1 MKREVLLVAAMCLTL
16 AVYAQKAPKKSF
28 STEYHPVAGT
38 QWTVG
43 EQISLPDARTP
54 EGVIYTATDAASSTS
69 FMGRGA
75 CRSDEGRWHAIYPAS
90 ALREWESSWAHFTIP
105 HEQVVNKTI
114 TPMYSSTET
123 NSLEFKPLTAYLKF
137 EIPSGL
143 PAIKEVRVSTN
154 KFISG
159 SYKVNL
165 DARNIA
171 VELDAGERFRS
182 ISLRPEDGGI
192 FTPGEYTMAIF
203 ARHLPE
209 GFLVEIVAA
218 DGRVA
223 SKNITAQL
231 KHTLGMTRDLGI
243 LHNLQFVDRDSD
255 MAQGVGTVYGKEGVV
270 FWVDPDNMYKGKVVA
285 ASADV
290 MKWAESNELYGAHA
304 AKENYELVHSKV
316 TDLPAYKTNP
326 ERYPAVNACEQM
338 RKRYGGNWHV
348 PSATELRLLFNAYYG
363 KTGNALPEAGVEY
376 TDAASQESAARFDA
390 KLESIGGEKLL
401 SKSNKYWICGQN
413 SSGNMQFVNMRR
425 FYNGNDEQMTE
436 KYVRCVCDVYNAP
449 VSDKGEYPKTEIGKL
464 LESDRCPKVV
474 DVLWDT
480 TYTVTGGLEYYQMT
494 VITDA
499 YEKQDMYL
507 LRTDPSKGLDL
518 KVAISDE
525 TTSSVWKRQEPSKM
539 AVHMDSPSKP
549 LYAIINA
556 DFCDNREPIKP
567 RGPVHCDGKIWA
579 PSYSID
585 PHFTQQALSYVG
597 VDYNGRMVIGANSD
611 YAAARKSLKECTGA
625 GVIMIQ
631 NSQIQGGFVETMSRD
646 PRTAIGYTSENIV
659 WILIVDG
666 RHGTAGMTYG
676 EMASIFHGLGCE
688 AAVNLDGGGST
699 QLFMR
704 NPQTD
709 KIQLQNWPSDPH
721 NGFGGRERP
730 RLNAWTIIRR

>member
-1 MKREVLLVAAMCLTL
+1 MKREMLLVAAMFLTL
-16 AVYAQKAPKKSF
+16 AVSAQKAPKKSF

-43 EQISLPDARTP
+43 EQISMPDARTP

-114 TPMYSSTET
+114 SPMYSCTET

-171 VELDAGERFRS
+171 VELDAGERHRS

-231 KHTLGMTRDLGI
+231 KHTLGKTRDLGI

-326 ERYPAVNACEQM
+326 ERYPAVSACEQM
-338 RKRYGGNWHV
+338 RKTYGGNWHV

-376 TDAASQESAARFDA
+376 IDSDAQQSAAWFDSQ
-390 KLESIGGEKLL
+390 LESIGGEKLL
-401 SKSNKYWICGQN
+401 AKSNNYWICGQN
-413 SSGNMQFVNMRR
+413 SSGNMQYINMRR
-425 FYNGNDEQMTE
+425 FHNGHDVQMAE
-436 KYVRCVCDVYNAP
+436 KYVRCVCDVYNNTL
-449 VSDKGEYPKTEIGKL
+449 SKNGETPKTEVGKA
-464 LESDRCPKVV
+464 LESDLCQKVV

-480 TYTVTGGLEYYQMT
+480 TYTVTTGLEYYQMSL
-494 VITDA
+494 ITDS
-499 YEKQDMYL
+499 YDKQDVYL

-518 KVAISDE
+518 KVAISDK
-525 TTSSVWKRQEPSKM
+525 TTSTVWKRQVPSQM
-539 AVHMDSPSKP
+539 VEHVDTPSNP

-597 VDYNGRMVIGANSD
+597 VDFNGRMVIGENSD
-611 YAAARKSLKECTGA
+611 YVSAQKSLKECTGA
-625 GVIMIQ
+625 GVILIQ
-631 NSQIQGGFVETMSRD
+631 NSQIRGGLEEFKERD
-646 PRTAIGYTSENIV
+646 PRTAIGYTKDNIV

-666 RHGTAGMTYG
+666 RHGTKGMTYE
-676 EMASIFHGLGCE
+676 EMASIFHSLGCE

-704 NPQTD
+704 NPQTN

-721 NGFGGRERP
+721 NGFGGRERA
-730 RLNAWTIIRR
+730 RLNAWTIIKR

>member
-1 MKREVLLVAAMCLTL
+1 MKRQMLLVAIMCLTL
-16 AVYAQKAPKKSF
+16 AAYAQKAPKKSF
-28 STEYHPVAGT
+28 STEYHPVPET
-38 QWTVG
+38 QWQVG
-43 EQISLPDARTP
+43 EQICMPDAVAL
-54 EGVIYTATDAASSTS
+54 EGVVYTATDNGTGTS

-75 CRSDEGRWHAIYPAS
+75 CRSDEGKWHAIYPAS
-90 ALREWESSWAHFTIP
+90 ALTMWDSSWAYFTIP
-105 HEQVVNKTI
+105 HEQVANKTI
-114 TPMYSSTET
+114 APMYSSTET

-137 EIPSGL
+137 EIPEGL

-159 SYKVNL
+159 SYKANL
-165 DARNIA
+165 DARNVA
-171 VELDAGERFRS
+171 VELNTGDRYRYVT
-182 ISLRPEDGGI
+182 LKPEDGGV
-192 FTPGEYTMAIF
+192 FAPGEYSMAIF
-203 ARHLPE
+203 ARTLPD
-209 GFLVEIVAA
+209 GMLVEVMAA

-231 KHTLGMTRDLGI
+231 KHTLGKVRDLGI
-243 LHNLQFVDRDSD
+243 LHNLQFADSD
-255 MAQGVGTVYGKEGVV
+255 SDLMNGVGTAYGNEGVL

-290 MKWAESNELYGAHA
+290 IKWADSNDLYGAHT
-304 AKENYELVHSKV
+304 AKEDYELVHEKV
-316 TDLPAYKTNP
+316 TSLPAFETNP
-326 ERYPAVNACEQM
+326 EQYPAVNACEQM
-338 RKRYGGNWHV
+338 RKTYGGNWHV
-348 PSATELRLLFNAYYG
+348 PSATELKLLFNAYYG
-363 KTGNALPEAGVEY
+363 KTGSSLPENGVEY
-376 TDAASQESAARFDA
+376 TDALAQEAATRFDA
-390 KLESIGGEKLL
+390 QLESLGGERLL
-401 SKSNKYWICGQN
+401 AQSNQYWICGQN
-413 SSGNMQFVNMRR
+413 SSGNMQFINMRR
-425 FYNGNDEQMTE
+425 FHNGNDEQMTE
-436 KYVRCVCDVYNAP
+436 KYVRCVRDVYNNNL
-449 VSDKGEYPKTEIGKL
+449 SGNGEHPKTEMGKL
-464 LESDRCPKVV
+464 LKSDLCPKVI

-480 TYTVTGGLEYYQMT
+480 TYTVTDGLEYYQMT

-518 KVAISDE
+518 KVAISDK

-539 AVHMDSPSKP
+539 VEHVDTPSNP

-597 VDYNGRMVIGANSD
+597 VDYNGRMVIGANSE
-611 YAAARKSLKECTGA
+611 YPEAKKSLKECTGA

-631 NSQIQGGFVETMSRD
+631 DSKIQGGFVETMSRD

-659 WILIVDG
+659 WILVVDG
-666 RHGTAGMTYG
+666 RHGTSGMTYG
-676 EMASIFHGLGCE
+676 EMASVFHSLGCE

-704 NPQTD
+704 NPQTNE
-709 KIQLQNWPSDPH
+709 IQLQNWPSDPH

-730 RLNAWTIIRR
+730 RLNAWTIIKR

>member
-1 MKREVLLVAAMCLTL
+1 MCLTL
-16 AVYAQKAPKKSF
+16 SVSAQKAPKKSF
-28 STEYHPVAGT
+28 STEYHPVEGV
-38 QWTVG
+38 QWQVD
-43 EQISLPDARTP
+43 EKISLPDARTP
-54 EGVIYTATDAASSTS
+54 EGVVYTATDAGTGTF

-90 ALREWESSWAHFTIP
+90 AVREWESSWAHFTIP
-105 HEQVVNKTI
+105 HEQVVNKTLV
-114 TPMYSSTET
+114 PMYSSTET
-123 NSLEFKPLTAYLKF
+123 NSLEFKPLTAYLNF
-137 EIPSGL
+137 EIPSDL

-154 KFISG
+154 KFIAG
-159 SYKVNL
+159 GYKVNL

-171 VELDAGERFRS
+171 VDLDTGERYRS
-182 ISLRPEDGGI
+182 ISLKPEDGV
-192 FTPGEYTMAIF
+192 FSPGKYSIAIF

-209 GFLVEIVAA
+209 GMLVEVIDA

-223 SKNITAQL
+223 SKNISAQL
-231 KHTLGMTRDLGI
+231 RHTMGKARDLGI
-243 LHNLQFVDRDSD
+243 LHNLKFADSD
-255 MAQGVGTVYGKEGVV
+255 SNLMNGVGTVYGKEGVL
-270 FWVDPDNMYKGKVVA
+270 FWVDPDNTFKGKVVA
-285 ASADV
+285 AYAGV

-304 AKENYELVHSKV
+304 AKENYELVHTNV
-316 TDLPAYKTNP
+316 TSLPAFKTNS

-338 RKRYGGNWHV
+338 RKTHGGNWHV
-348 PSATELRLLFNAYYG
+348 PSATELKLLFNAYYG
-363 KTGNALPEAGVEY
+363 KTGNALPESGVEY
-376 TDAASQESAARFDA
+376 IDADAQESAARFDA
-390 KLESIGGEKLL
+390 QLESLGGEKLL
-401 SKSNKYWICGQN
+401 AKSNKYWICGQN
-413 SSGNMQFVNMRR
+413 SSGNMQFINMRR
-425 FYNGNDEQMTE
+425 FHNGHDEQMTE
-436 KYVRCVCDVYNAP
+436 KYVRCVCDVYNNIL
-449 VSDKGEYPKTEIGKL
+449 SKNGEYPKTDIGKL
-464 LESDRCPKVV
+464 LKSDMCPKVV

-480 TYTVTGGLEYYQMT
+480 TYTVTNGLDYYQMT

-518 KVAISDE
+518 KVAISDK
-525 TTSSVWKRQEPSKM
+525 TTSSVWKRQAPSQM
-539 AVHMDSPSKP
+539 AAHMDTPSNP

-567 RGPVHCDGKIWA
+567 RGPVHCNGKIWA

-597 VDYNGRMVIGANSD
+597 VDFNGKMVIGPNSD
-611 YAAARKSLKECTGA
+611 YAAAKKSLKECTGA

-631 NSQIQGGFVETMSRD
+631 DSKIQGGFVETMSRD
-646 PRTAIGYTSENIV
+646 PRTAIGYTLDNIV
-659 WILIVDG
+659 WILVVDG

-676 EMASIFHGLGCE
+676 EMASVFHSLGCE

-709 KIQLQNWPSDPH
+709 KIQMQNWPSDPH

-730 RLNAWTIIRR
+730 RLNAWTIMKR